1 MMETNR
7 IKTLAGLVAD
17 NNEVAKEETSER
29 ELKDTG
35 IPAETTAEASGKF
48 ADPIYDLCD
57 ELGCEAEH
65 PVYSD
70 LIRYLDGDTIKDF
83 VDEYRRVHDFGN
95 GVENPEE
102 AVEVEAEAEE
112 LANESDI
119 DQYHEIAKVYPMIS
133 KMKMDLVDKGMEPED
148 AHDQA
153 CEKYGVDP
161 DMCDKFIEMERSE
174 GDERAIAAMKQARD
188 EEVLP
193 EEDVEEGNEFAKARQ
208 DAIDA
213 GKDEFEIDGKKYK
226 VTGDK
231 TKSEA
236 VEEKTDS
243 ETIEEAPT
251 MDTTQLITLLKN
263 AGMNEEQI
271 NKKLD
276 EWANTPA
283 GVGEIEPRVHGGED
297 NYEFAQAVNLSLKKY
312 LKAKDMG
319 VQIKEATHTV
329 DNMKAAYEAKK
340 NESQK

>member
-112 LANESDI
+112 AVEA
-119 DQYHEIAKVYPMIS
+119 EA
-133 KMKMDLVDKGMEPED
+133 E
-148 AHDQA
+148 A
-153 CEKYGVDP
+153 
-161 DMCDKFIEMERSE
+161 
-174 GDERAIAAMKQARD
+174 

-236 VEEKTDS
+236 VEEEVAVEEETDA

-263 AGMNEEQI
+263 AGLNEEQI

-283 GVGEIEPRVHGGED
+283 GVGEVEPRVHGGED

-329 DNMKAAYEAKK
+329 ENMKAAYKAKK

>member
-35 IPAETTAEASGKF
+35 IPAEAPATEAVGKF

-161 DMCDKFIEMERSE
+161 DMCDKYIEMETSE
-174 GDERAIAAMKQARD
+174 SEAPA

>member
-35 IPAETTAEASGKF
+35 IPAEAPATEAVGKF

-102 AVEVEAEAEE
+102 AVEVETEAEE

-161 DMCDKFIEMERSE
+161 DMCDKYIEMETSE
-174 GDERAIAAMKQARD
+174 SEAPA

>member
-7 IKTLAGLVAD
+7 IKTLAGLIAD
-17 NNEVAKEETSER
+17 NNDVAKEDY
-29 ELKDTG
+29 ELKATDTVVDEV
-35 IPAETTAEASGKF
+35 PAEKTAEAVGQF

-112 LANESDI
+112 AVEA
-119 DQYHEIAKVYPMIS
+119 EA
-133 KMKMDLVDKGMEPED
+133 E
-148 AHDQA
+148 A
-153 CEKYGVDP
+153 
-161 DMCDKFIEMERSE
+161 
-174 GDERAIAAMKQARD
+174 

-236 VEEKTDS
+236 VEEEVAVEEETDA

-263 AGMNEEQI
+263 AGLNEEQI

-283 GVGEIEPRVHGGED
+283 GVGEVEPRVHGGED

-329 DNMKAAYEAKK
+329 ENMKAAYKAKK

>member
-35 IPAETTAEASGKF
+35 IPAETTTEASGKF

-70 LIRYLDGDTIKDF
+70 LVKYLDGDTIKDF
-83 VDEYRRVHDFGN
+83 VDDYRRLHDMGN

-119 DQYHEIAKVYPMIS
+119 DQYHEISKVYPMIS

-161 DMCDKFIEMERSE
+161 DMCDKYIEMERSE
-174 GDERAIAAMKQARD
+174 ADERAIAAMKQARD

-236 VEEKTDS
+236 VEEKTDT

-263 AGMNEEQI
+263 AGLNEEQI

-283 GVGEIEPRVHGGED
+283 GVGEVEPRVHGGED

-329 DNMKAAYEAKK
+329 ENMKAAYEAKK

>member
-1 MMETNR
+1 METNR

-35 IPAETTAEASGKF
+35 IPTETTTEASGKF

-70 LIRYLDGDTIKDF
+70 LVRYLDGDTIKDF

-102 AVEVEAEAEE
+102 AVEVEAESEE

-119 DQYHEIAKVYPMIS
+119 DQYYEIEKVYPMIS

-148 AHDQA
+148 AHDKA
-153 CEKYGVDP
+153 CEKFDVDP
-161 DMCDKFIEMERSE
+161 DMCDKYIEM
-174 GDERAIAAMKQARD
+174 KQQQDPRHNQESI

-236 VEEKTDS
+236 VEEEVAVEEETDT

-263 AGMNEEQI
+263 AGLNEEQI

-283 GVGEIEPRVHGGED
+283 GVGEVEPRVHGGED

-329 DNMKAAYEAKK
+329 ENMKAAYEAKK